1 MAKKNKAESVA
12 DLFSLIVNTND
23 KIKKVHSAHL
33 SSQKL
38 TAPQFGVL
46 DVLQKKGP
54 MPLKKISDELMVT
67 GANITCV
74 MDNLEKESLVK
85 RVPSKTDRRV
95 INAELTAKGKQ
106 KLEKVYP
113 DHIKSMNEF
122 SKKFSES
129 EMKQLTKLLEKL
141 VD

>member
-12 DLFSLIVNTND
+12 ELFNLIVNTNE

-33 SSQKL
+33 SSQKI

-54 MPLKKISDELMVT
+54 MPLKKISDELNVT

-74 MDNLEKESLVK
+74 MDNLEKEALVK

-95 INAELTAKGKQ
+95 INAELTAKGRQ

-113 DHIKSMNEF
+113 NHIKSMNEF